1 MRLHKELEGF
11 SKMPTPYDYTIG
23 EVASPQQSFLQGIQ
37 MVDALRKREQ
47 DQAAAVEAQRKQQ
60 ELQALYAEALKPDA
74 KPEVFQ
80 RLNFAIDPQ
89 KAALSRM
96 QQLNDAQQDAMIG
109 NMSSVLAPL
118 LGGKPELAIQNADE
132 LIKAMEN
139 SPNSDPKSLQALKAS
154 RQVFSQSPELAQVSL
169 ITSMMGLGEKGR
181 NAVNNIFEA
190 MKKPVEQRKA
200 AAEASKAEREAKG
213 EPSDQFEILT
223 PKQSSSFGL
232 PSGTYQRDKTTGK
245 ITSIG
250 SGGVTVNMPPQVQV
264 GTIPQGYK
272 LTYDQQG
279 RPLSM
284 EPIPGSQAAREVA
297 DAAKRLK
304 EGAES
309 RISQSSI
316 VLEDIGKLKNLVK
329 ESKLFSPVTGPAG
342 EMVSRAGIL
351 KAGSKR
357 ASAENLVTTIT
368 ANIGFDQ
375 LAKMRAE
382 SPTGGALGNVTERE
396 LDALQKVMGSISL
409 EQEPK
414 QLQANLDRLGVLY
427 KTIMAKA
434 SAYPNAAEYGFVD
447 AATTQT
453 QPSVSPVSVTAP
465 TTGQAMP
472 PGFRLIK

>member
-1 MRLHKELEGF
+1 
-11 SKMPTPYDYTIG
+11 
-23 EVASPQQSFLQGIQ
+23 

-47 DQAAAVEAQRKQQ
+47 DIADDVRRREKEMAAERAAQQKQQ
-60 ELQALYAEALKPDA
+60 ELQALYAEAMKPDA
-74 KPEVFQ
+74 TPDVFE
-80 RLNFAIDPQ
+80 RLSFAIDPQ
-89 KAALSRM
+89 KAALAKF
-96 QQLNDAQQDAMIG
+96 QQRTDAQQEAARKNIFG
-109 NMSSVLAPL
+109 VWSPL
-118 LGGKPELAIQNADE
+118 LAGKPEVALANVDEQLAAMKNSQAPAQDIQA
-132 LIKAMEN
+132 
-139 SPNSDPKSLQALKAS
+139 LQAI
-154 RQVFSQSPELAQVSL
+154 RQTIVATPELAQVSL
-169 ITSMMGLGEKGR
+169 ATQLSGMGDKGKALVA
-181 NAVNNIFEA
+181 NAFESF
-190 MKKPVEQRKA
+190 KKPVEQRKA
-200 AAEASKAEREAKG
+200 AAEAKKLEREAESG
-213 EPSDQFEILT
+213 TIEQYEILSRG
-223 PKQSSSFGL
+223 QVSALGL
-232 PSGTYQRDKTTGK
+232 PSNSTYQRDKTTGK
-245 ITSIG
+245 ISAIG
-250 SGGVTVNMPPQVQV
+250 SGGVTVNLPSQVQV
-264 GTIPQGYK
+264 GTIPQGYQ
-272 LTYDQQG
+272 LTYDAQG

-284 EPIPGSQAAREVA
+284 EPVPGSPAAKQAA
-297 DAAKRLK
+297 DAAKKLK

-414 QLQANLDRLGVLY
+414 QLQANLDRLAVLY